1 MISRREFKLP
11 VTPSTHLL
19 EEYIVNQMKYLDG
32 RLADNIEVHMEK
44 NHKDGKR
51 ISRRFQYVTD
61 CTQY

>member
-32 RLADNIEVHMEK
+32 RLADNIEDHMEK
-44 NHKDGKR
+44 IMKMVNVYQED
-51 ISRRFQYVTD
+51 FNV
-61 CTQY
+61 